1 MRYKSLGLLVMIMLT
16 TAGAAA
22 KHPTWYGYEK
32 GFWTVHRLVV
42 GTIKRVEAR
51 PCCGNQELLVDI
63 VVDESVPASSYPGE
77 VLEARYVVPK
87 YEKEDSV
94 ITGARQGDR
103 ILAIIEPQWGSAI
116 IPNGDA
122 ESFAMMP
129 TGKPIYWLSEASD
142 PVAEETIKLC
152 RALIVDPI
160 RDKLVAISVFLER
173 KPSARAR
180 AFLSRYL
187 EIVIGQLSADLENAK
202 ALANAVKHE

>member
-1 MRYKSLGLLVMIMLT
+1 MRFKWIVLLVMIMLT
-16 TAGAAA
+16 TGDAAA
-22 KHPTWYGYEK
+22 KHPTRDGNEK
-32 GFWTVHRLVV
+32 GFWTGHRLVV
-42 GTIKRVEAR
+42 GTIKRVEVR
-51 PCCGNQELLVDI
+51 GNQELFVHI
-63 VVDESVPASSYPGE
+63 IVDESVPASYYPGE